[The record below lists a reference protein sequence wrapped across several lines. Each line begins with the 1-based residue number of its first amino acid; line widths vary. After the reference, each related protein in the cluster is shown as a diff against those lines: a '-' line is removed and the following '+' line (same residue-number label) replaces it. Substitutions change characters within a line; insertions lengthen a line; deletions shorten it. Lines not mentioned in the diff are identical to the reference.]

1 MTIRTIVS
9 VSSVVVSIF
18 SAQTAGAQQVA
29 QPGDV
34 AMSERE
40 QSGDVAA
47 SQGQD
52 LGDIVVTANK
62 KAQILQKTP
71 AAVTS
76 LDTEL
81 IVQKGV
87 TDLRAAQAFVP
98 SVRFQQQATST
109 EVYIRGI
116 GATLDQAQIDPPTSV
131 NFNGIYMPRED
142 RKSTRLNPSH

>member
-1 MTIRTIVS
+1 MRIS
-9 VSSVVVSIF
+9 DWSSDACS
-18 SAQTAGAQQVA
+18 S
-29 QPGDV
+29 DL
-34 AMSERE
+34 
-40 QSGDVAA
+40 SGDVAA

-62 KAQILQKTP
+62 KAQSLQKTP
-71 AAVTS
+71 AAVTA
-76 LDTEL
+76 LDSEL

-116 GATLDQAQIDPPTSV
+116 GATLDQEI
-131 NFNGIYMPRED
+131 GRESC
-142 RKSTRLNPSH
+142 RARVCQYG